1 MKKMFVT
8 AVSAAAM
15 LTGATVANL
24 SVTGVAQA
32 DALAQ
37 NLCTYVEGND
47 RLRMRQKLREDRVQ
61 LRRVY
66 QSIVCNG
73 MTLLQ
78 FSMHTGSDDIGEFMV
93 SQLPGSTIQ
102 EAGDL
107 EWAESNGHGDSAV
120 AQAIRERIGG

>member
-1 MKKMFVT
+1 MKKLFVT
-8 AVSAAAM
+8 IVSAAAL

-24 SVTGVAQA
+24 SVTGAAQA

-66 QSIVCNG
+66 ESIVCNG
-73 MTLLQ
+73 MTLIQ
-78 FSMHTGSDDIGEFMV
+78 FAMQTGSDDIGEFMV
-93 SQLPGSTIQ
+93 SQLPGSTI
-102 EAGDL
+102 ESAGDL
-107 EWAESNGHGDSAV
+107 EWAESNGHGNGGV

>member
-1 MKKMFVT
+1 MKKLIVT
-8 AVSAAAM
+8 VLSAAAM
-15 LTGATVANL
+15 LTGVTVANL
-24 SVTGVAQA
+24 SVTGTAQA

-66 QSIVCNG
+66 ESIVCNG
-73 MTLLQ
+73 MTLIQ
-78 FSMHTGSDDIGEFMV
+78 FAMHTGADDIGEFMV
-93 SQLPGSTIQ
+93 SQLPGSTI
-102 EAGDL
+102 EATGEL
-107 EWAESNGHGDSAV
+107 EWAESNGHGNGGV